1 MSAAAS
7 PASRRLGR
15 RPALDGVR
23 GIAWS
28 VVFLSHALTLP
39 FAIGQVSMFVF
50 FALSGFLITC
60 LLLEE
65 RSATG
70 RVSLPQFF
78 ARRTLRL
85 LPALAFFLVGWLAVV
100 LATGGHA
107 PWTTTVPGGG
117 TGQGTPPWVALQ
129 GAAAALFYV
138 SNWATIGHWFSGY
151 VPLGHLWS
159 LAVEEQ
165 FYLLWSPVVV
175 LLLAHRGRAAVAW
188 TAALAAAASFADV
201 ALRSG
206 GGVTLA
212 LDMSTDTR
220 AGAFLV
226 GAVLAVA
233 WARRAP
239 WLRVLE
245 GAGSRVVVAG
255 ALLVLAWGSWVFDHQ
270 VSALVF
276 TSTWV
281 AVSAAAGLLVVALLD
296 APRRA
301 AIVTSPVATYV
312 GRRSYGLY
320 LWHYAW
326 LTWLAGMGLAGVPIA
341 LGASFLSAETSW
353 RLVERP
359 ALARKARFTPAAS
372 RAASPPVGEGSQ
384 VTPIAPMENSLPAAD
399 GLPAGAEPQPVP
411 A

>member
-1 MSAAAS
+1 
-7 PASRRLGR
+7 L
-15 RPALDGVR
+15 
-23 GIAWS
+23 AWS
-28 VVFLSHALTLP
+28 AVFVSHALTLP

-50 FALSGFLITC
+50 FALSGFLITG

-65 RSATG
+65 RASTG
-70 RVSLPQFF
+70 RVSLSQFF
-78 ARRTLRL
+78 ARRALRL
-85 LPALAFFLVGWLAVV
+85 LPALGFSLALWLAVV

-117 TGQGTPPWVALQ
+117 TGNGTPAWVALQ
-129 GAAAALFYV
+129 GALAALFYV

-175 LLLAHRGRAAVAW
+175 LLLARRGRAAVGWA
-188 TAALAAAASFADV
+188 AALAAVASFVDV
-201 ALRSG
+201 ALRDG
-206 GGVTLA
+206 RGVTLVV
-212 LDMSTDTR
+212 DMSTDTR

-226 GAVLAVA
+226 GAALSVA
-233 WARRAP
+233 WARRAS
-239 WLRVLE
+239 WLRVVE
-245 GAGSRVVVAG
+245 GAGSRLVVAG
-255 ALLVLAWGSWVFDHQ
+255 SLVVLAWGSWVFDHH
-270 VSALVF
+270 VAALVF

-281 AVSAAAGLLVVALLD
+281 AVSLAAGLLVVAFLGD
-296 APRRA
+296 ALHGG
-301 AIVTSPVATYV
+301 AIVTSPVTTYV

-326 LTWLAGMGLAGVPIA
+326 LTWLAGMGLAGVPLA
-341 LGASFLSAETSW
+341 LGASFVSAEVSW

-359 ALARKARFTPAAS
+359 ALARKARFTPARPAT
-372 RAASPPVGEGSQ
+372 E
-384 VTPIAPMENSLPAAD
+384 PAAEPAKQPGPVLD
-399 GLPAGAEPQPVP
+399 AVPAGTAAQPVP